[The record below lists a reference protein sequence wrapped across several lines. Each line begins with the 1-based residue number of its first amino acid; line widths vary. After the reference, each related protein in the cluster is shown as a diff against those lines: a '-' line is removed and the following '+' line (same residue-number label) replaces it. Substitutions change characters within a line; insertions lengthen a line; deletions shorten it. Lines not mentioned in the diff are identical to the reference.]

1 MELHGRSMFGGG
13 PSSLP
18 TEGDGF
24 RAINPATGESLDPVF
39 HDASPREIDEALNL
53 AEAATDHL
61 GADRERRARLLDH
74 IASALEGLGD
84 ALVDRA
90 TQETGLPA
98 GRINM
103 ERGRT
108 CGQLRLFAK
117 VIREGSYLDA
127 RIDRAL
133 PDREPIPKPDI
144 RQMHIPL
151 GPVAVFGASNF
162 PLAFSV
168 AGGDTASALAAGCPV
183 VAKAHPA
190 HPGTCEMVGRAITDS
205 LAACDLPAGAFA
217 LMHGAGHAVG
227 TGLVRH
233 PKTCAVAFTG
243 SFAGGNAL
251 MLESHKRSP
260 IPFYAEMGSVN
271 PVVILP
277 GAAAERGDAIATGL
291 QQAVCLGVGQFCTNP
306 GVVFAVNDDATKA
319 FVDKLS
325 DLLAEAPDA
334 TMLHAGIRTSYVA
347 GQRRLRALDGV
358 GHVGRDP
365 DEGGAGNAD
374 ATPALFT
381 CDADTFREHPELRD
395 EVFGPSTLV
404 VRCASVAEIEQLVG
418 SFLSGQLTATV
429 HGTSDELGDASHLVG
444 LLRNVSGRV
453 IVNGFPTGVEVCPSM
468 HHGGPFPAASD
479 SRSTSVGT
487 AAIRRFLRPACYQGF
502 PQTLLPDELKDGNP
516 CQMLRLVDGE
526 WSRE

>member
-1 MELHGRSMFGGG
+1 MELHGLNMLGGG
-13 PSSLP
+13 PSPLP

-24 RAINPATGESLDPVF
+24 RALNPATGETLEPVF
-39 HDASPREIDEALNL
+39 HDASPREIDEAFTL
-53 AEAATDHL
+53 ADAATDHL
-61 GADRERRARLLDH
+61 GTDRERRAGLLER
-74 IASALEGLGD
+74 IADALEGLGD
-84 ALVDRA
+84 ALVERA

-117 VIREGSYLDA
+117 VLREGSYLEA
-127 RIDRAL
+127 RIDHAQ

-144 RQMHIPL
+144 RQMHVPL

-183 VAKAHPA
+183 VVKAHPA
-190 HPGTCEMVGRAITDS
+190 HPGTCEMVGRAIADAI
-205 LAACDLPAGAFA
+205 AACDLPAGTFS
-217 LMHGAGHAVG
+217 LMHGAGHGVG

-251 MLESHKRSP
+251 LQESQKRSP
-260 IPFYAEMGSVN
+260 IPFYAEMSSVN
-271 PVVILP
+271 PVVVLP
-277 GAAAERGDAIATGL
+277 GAAAERGDAIAAGL

-306 GVVFAVNDDATKA
+306 GVVFAVDDDATTA
-319 FVDKLS
+319 FVEKLGA
-325 DLLAEAPDA
+325 LLGEAPNA
-334 TMLHAGIRTSYVA
+334 TMLHAGIHASYVT
-347 GQRRLRALDGV
+347 GQQRLRAIEGV
-358 GHVGRDP
+358 GHVGRDADDAGP
-365 DEGGAGNAD
+365 GNAD

-381 CDADTFREHPELRD
+381 CDADTFKEHPELRD
-395 EVFGPSTLV
+395 EVFGPSTLI
-404 VRCASVAEIEQLVG
+404 VRCASVTEIEQVVG
-418 SFLSGQLTATV
+418 SFLDGQLTATV
-429 HGTSDELGDASHLVG
+429 HGTNDELDDAAALVG
-444 LLRNVSGRV
+444 LLRDVSGRV

-468 HHGGPFPAASD
+468 HHGGPFPATSD
-479 SRSTSVGT
+479 SRTTSVGT
-487 AAIRRFLRPACYQGF
+487 AAIRRFLRPICYQGF

-516 CQMLRLVDGE
+516 CEVLRLVDGE